1 MFTQHFVSF
10 QARFVGL
17 PEGIARPPHA
27 DILQKTQVPDLM
39 THQTLVE
46 DVCSFFIIRFDT
58 PNVVWILGLEVF
70 HQSGHRCLEL
80 GASCRRPFQVDLG
93 RVPLR
98 EQRLDEGVAGLP
110 HGLGQVSVEKVIVLI
125 HKSFHLVQY
134 L

>member
-1 MFTQHFVSF
+1 MNVLPCWSFPMRPCLFTQHFVSF

-58 PNVVWILGLEVF
+58 PKGL
-70 HQSGHRCLEL
+70 HR
-80 GASCRRPFQVDLG
+80 F
-93 RVPLR
+93 
-98 EQRLDEGVAGLP
+98 
-110 HGLGQVSVEKVIVLI
+110 
-125 HKSFHLVQY
+125 
-134 L
+134 